1 MKAKIAPEVNWKQ
14 FFVHYESIFLEAKK
28 KKNTMIKNNVLIKH
42 SAHTQRKNIL
52 YNHNLWGFLEH

>member
-52 YNHNLWGFLEH
+52 YNHNL